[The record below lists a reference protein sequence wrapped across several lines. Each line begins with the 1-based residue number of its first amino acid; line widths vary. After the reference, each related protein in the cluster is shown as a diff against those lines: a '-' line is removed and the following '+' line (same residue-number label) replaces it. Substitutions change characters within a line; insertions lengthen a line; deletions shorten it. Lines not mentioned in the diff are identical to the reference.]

1 MTIREFLVKTG
12 CLPNLT
18 GFDYLIRAV
27 EIVRQKKKISIT
39 GELYPLL
46 AKEFK
51 SSANKVERAMRHIVT
66 NKISI
71 KQYGMIGLEKRPSNS
86 ELIYYFAAMQEG
98 K

>member
-12 CLPNLT
+12 CLPNLA

-27 EIVRQKKKISIT
+27 EIMKEKKRISIT
-39 GELYPLL
+39 KELYPLV
-46 AKEFK
+46 AKEFN
-51 SSANKVERAMRHIVT
+51 SSASKVERAMRSIVA

-71 KQYGMIGLEKRPSNS
+71 KQYKMIGLEKRPSNS
-86 ELIYYFAAMQEG
+86 ELIYYFASMQED